1 MSAGP
6 RPGRGRGCW
15 SPGGGLRSVAPL
27 GAWPLL
33 LVLSACAGTPWGER
47 LAGSFP
53 PAEAPLPT
61 GPSRTREAPP
71 PGQTAPPP
79 AVAARPTPPAAPSVP
94 KGPAAPKAPT
104 PSPAPKP
111 PPAST
116 TAPDLKPL
124 APPVPPAT
132 ASPYRVTL
140 RLPRADPSAPAEA
153 VTRALR
159 TAGIPF
165 EVETIERVEASGLV
179 PTVRPAPPPR

>member
-1 MSAGP
+1 MRAGP
-6 RPGRGRGCW
+6 RPGRDRGRW
-15 SPGGGLRSVAPL
+15 SPGGGFRSVAPL

-33 LVLSACAGTPWGER
+33 LLLSACAGTPWGER

-61 GPSRTREAPP
+61 RPSRTPETPS
-71 PGQTAPPP
+71 PGLSAPPP
-79 AVAARPTPPAAPSVP
+79 AIAARPSPPASPTDP
-94 KGPAAPKAPT
+94 EGPAAPKAPT
-104 PSPAPKP
+104 PSPSPK
-111 PPAST
+111 
-116 TAPDLKPL
+116 
-124 APPVPPAT
+124 VPPAT
-132 ASPYRVTL
+132 TTAPAPTPQAPSVPPASPVPYRVTL

-165 EVETIERVEASGLV
+165 EVETIERVEAGGLV